1 MAENDGRYGFGVTLT
16 DESVKRVA
24 EEVKKEFQGM
34 SQSAAQEGAKMES
47 SFRKIGTALGVGF
60 SLKAAEDFG
69 KQIVKVRG
77 EIESLE
83 VSFRTLLGSEQ
94 KATALMTDIRKFA
107 ATTPMQLND
116 LASGA
121 QTLLGFNIEA
131 EKVMPT
137 LKALGDISIGDS
149 QKFQYLTLAFAQMSS
164 TGKLMGQDL
173 LQMINAG
180 FNPLVQIAERTG
192 KSVVELKEEMSQGK
206 ISVEM
211 VTQAFMD
218 ATSEGGRFYNM
229 LEKQSKGIQGSLSN
243 LKGAFDD
250 MLNDIGEN
258 SDGVITKSVQ
268 GLTKLVQNYETVGKV
283 IGTLV
288 ATYGSYKAAV
298 MAYNVIATIS
308 NGLTA
313 GLTAKE
319 IIHAYTLGVVTKAQK
334 LLNATMLANPY
345 VLCATLLISLAAAIA
360 ITADRTSE
368 AERQQKAYNDI
379 LEENN
384 KKYEEVTGKIEKFI
398 GIIKDETQTLYDR
411 NEAYKEF
418 MKLFPEYFK
427 QFEGNFAEAKKAAD
441 ELMNDEAK
449 RHEAEL
455 NERIAAAKK
464 QMERYEKLW
473 QDYEYAFRNGTPGE
487 ATNNDLLD
495 DFLREH
501 ENEAEEHGYNGGFL
515 NFHQASNTIKY
526 LKDYR
531 AQTKKVYEDMVR
543 DKEEAEKELVKQK
556 QHEEWLKLPREDR
569 IKGTTKVIKQLE
581 GEVENLQKKM
591 EGAGMMEQKYYSLL
605 LKRYQM
611 QLRKFRELKDEA
623 ESEPDFASLKKATQ
637 NAYNAMQR
645 AQKLYK
651 SSPTKANE
659 EAYDKA
665 KEDFETKDK
674 QYEKATGKKYSDQLK
689 DAKDRAKEQKEL
701 NNALKKEQEEY
712 AKWLKQQ
719 SVEADFEARQ
729 AGIDA
734 MKEGLDKTIAQI
746 NLDYDRQKATIE
758 AREEEMVE
766 KLRDLKEA
774 EWNVQNPTKKKNGEK
789 FDRSTVTA
797 ADLTQEQQDQLTA
810 YTEQALAERNRLER
824 EAMDEMTGVKKTYLA
839 QQAEMERQYIEA
851 RKLLVEKGATEDDL
865 ALFDR
870 TYQANQKAL
879 FNEMLGDYVSYQQQ
893 MTDYTEEYENKRAE
907 LEELMAKTNDPTK
920 KKNIKQAIDMLE
932 KEYKRGFSNLQR
944 TFIEDN
950 IGDVFVEATY
960 ENVKEAIQKLTE
972 MEGYKDAAE
981 FNAKYGTN
989 ITDAEFSS
997 FIANVKKVKRE
1008 IQDLGK
1014 GGYTLRDAFKDAFSG
1029 KTKEDMDKGTKTLIA
1044 GFQKVGSIVSGL
1056 ASAMREFADA
1066 TGDAHLEK
1074 MADTFESIADTISTA
1089 GGYAAAGAQ
1098 IGGGWGAVIGAVLGI
1113 GQSVLTS
1120 IFKSK
1125 AQEEAEQKQRQD
1137 ESIAYMS
1144 EIIAGINT
1152 INDTVKSLAGTIT
1165 GLDYKKYAS
1174 AMLEFINV
1182 IGENR
1187 FDADQSAHSWRDAMN
1202 RNGFNA
1208 NSNNQVWEALYYF
1221 NPDGSP
1227 TQLLQQQ
1234 LDRYGCT
1241 ADYSRE
1247 KFRYGDARW
1256 WLRDLMYQRAG
1267 GSGDP
1272 YAGGLNHIDD
1282 ELFDEIYNRA
1292 LQILA
1297 EIGPEGD
1304 RHGNAYSIGNGV
1316 AWALADYIQDRYNR
1330 LEELK
1335 KEFEAAYYD
1344 NSFDST
1350 ALFNLSNQVQ
1360 QTNKQIYE
1368 AEYLAALF
1376 AGDEAKA
1383 AEYLSKIREL
1393 EYQMTESLRNMF
1405 ESLVGADLQS
1415 IVDNWLNIFK
1425 KFGNNFTG
1433 AIDEINKSIDD
1444 MIRNMVVQ
1452 FVYVQP
1458 LMKRLTKYL
1467 QDYAASHNLAQDE
1480 YGNYIWTNEAFVGM
1494 AEGLRDQVDGARQL
1508 YQDLMAQLNGME
1520 LGFDSASERT
1530 AAAHG
1535 IGSFSQESMD
1545 EANGRLTAVQGHTF
1559 NISENSNIVRD
1570 MVVSINGSV
1579 HQIEIH
1585 TQHLIRMDNDI
1596 HNLKASFDTIINS
1609 NGIRIRN

>member
-60 SLKAAEDFG
+60 SLKAAADFG

-137 LKALGDISIGDS
+137 LKALGDISMGDS
-149 QKFQYLTLAFAQMSS
+149 QKFQSLTLAFAQMSS

-192 KSVVELKEEMSQGK
+192 KSVAELKEEMSQGK

-218 ATSEGGRFYNM
+218 ATSEGGKFYNM

-258 SDGVITKSVQ
+258 SDGVITKGVQ

-360 ITADRTSE
+360 LTADRTSD
-368 AERQQKAYNDI
+368 AERQQQAYNDI

-384 KKYEEVTGKIEKFI
+384 KKYEEVQGKIEKFI

-473 QDYEYAFRNGTPGE
+473 QDYEYAFKNGTPGE

-495 DFLREH
+495 IFLREH

-515 NFHQASNTIKY
+515 NFNQSSNTIKY

-543 DKEEAEKELVKQK
+543 DKEEAEKELAKQK

-591 EGAGMMEQKYYSLL
+591 EGASVIEQKYYSLL

-719 SVEADFEARQ
+719 SVEAELEARQ

-746 NLDYDRQKATIE
+746 NLDYDRQIATVQS
-758 AREEEMVE
+758 REEEMVE
-766 KLRDLKEA
+766 RLRDLKEA
-774 EWNVQNPTKKKNGEK
+774 EWNAQNPTKKKNGEK

-810 YTEQALAERNRLER
+810 YTEQALSERNRLER
-824 EAMDEMTGVKKTYLA
+824 EAMDEMTGAKKTYLA
-839 QQAEMERQYIEA
+839 QQAEMERQYLEA
-851 RKLLVEKGATEDDL
+851 RKLLVEKGATDDDL

-1029 KTKEDMDKGTKTLIA
+1029 KTKEDMEKGTQTLIA

-1113 GQSVLTS
+1113 GQGVLTGVL
-1120 IFKSK
+1120 KSE
-1125 AQEEAEQKQRQD
+1125 AQRKEEEKQRAEEAHNYLEEVIDGISAVIGSIDSLSDVVSSLNYVGYQKELISAISSLRADADYNSNANWRSLKDGVDFNRAVNILDDQHLMEVLHSSMIGAVGGVQTLA
-1137 ESIAYMS
+1137 AY
-1144 EIIAGINT
+1144 INSVWPGLLDKL
-1152 INDTVKSLAGTIT
+1152 NNGTISEAEREYIRSVIKQYQSLSSSAVST
-1165 GLDYKKYAS
+1165 QYANQENHKDYVLDERR
-1174 AMLEFINV
+1174 LHLIE
-1182 IGENR
+1182 E
-1187 FDADQSAHSWRDAMN
+1187 MN
-1202 RNGFNA
+1202 
-1208 NSNNQVWEALYYF
+1208 ALLREGNLSSIEYF
-1221 NPDGSP
+1221 NI
-1227 TQLLQQQ
+1227 LMK
-1234 LDRYGCT
+1234 
-1241 ADYSRE
+1241 ADMLSIDML
-1247 KFRYGDARW
+1247 KQK
-1256 WLRDLMYQRAG
+1256 RDEMYRAG
-1267 GSGDP
+1267 QSTIE
-1272 YAGGLNHIDD
+1272 ID
-1282 ELFDEIYNRA
+1282 N
-1292 LQILA
+1292 QIA
-1297 EIGPEGD
+1297 
-1304 RHGNAYSIGNGV
+1304 
-1316 AWALADYIQDRYNR
+1316 
-1330 LEELK
+1330 
-1335 KEFEAAYYD
+1335 
-1344 NSFDST
+1344 
-1350 ALFNLSNQVQ
+1350 
-1360 QTNKQIYE
+1360 E
-1368 AEYLAALF
+1368 AEYNMQERVRA
-1376 AGDEAKA
+1376 
-1383 AEYLSKIREL
+1383 
-1393 EYQMTESLRNMF
+1393 MF
-1405 ESLVGADLQS
+1405 EGLAGNDLQG
-1415 IVDNWLNIFK
+1415 IVDKWFDIFK
-1425 KFGNNFTG
+1425 EFGDNIDG
-1433 AIDEINKSIDD
+1433 AVNKINESIDD
-1444 MIRNMVVQ
+1444 MIRNMIIQ
-1452 FVYVQP
+1452 IAFVQP
-1458 LMKRLTKYL
+1458 LITRLKSYL
-1467 QDYAASHNLAQDE
+1467 NNYAEANHLAKDE

-1508 YQDLMAQLNGME
+1508 YQDLMAQLNGMG

-1535 IGSFSQESMD
+1535 IATASQESVD
-1545 EANGRLTAVQGHTF
+1545 ELNGRMTAVQGHTF
-1559 NISENSNIVRD
+1559 NLSENSNIIRD
-1570 MVVSINGSV
+1570 NIIAINGSV

>member
-1 MAENDGRYGFGVTLT
+1 M
-16 DESVKRVA
+16 SVSVC
-24 EEVKKEFQGM
+24 
-34 SQSAAQEGAKMES
+34 
-47 SFRKIGTALGVGF
+47 
-60 SLKAAEDFG
+60 

-137 LKALGDISIGDS
+137 LKALGDISMGDS
-149 QKFQYLTLAFAQMSS
+149 QKFQSLTLAFAQMSS

-192 KSVVELKEEMSQGK
+192 KSVAELKEEMSQGK

-218 ATSEGGRFYNM
+218 ATSEGGKFYNM

-473 QDYEYAFRNGTPGE
+473 QDYEYALKNGAPGE

-495 DFLREH
+495 KFLREH

-515 NFHQASNTIKY
+515 NFHQDSNTIKY

-543 DKEEAEKELVKQK
+543 DKEEAEKELAKQK

-591 EGAGMMEQKYYSLL
+591 EGASVTEQKYYSLL

-719 SVEADFEARQ
+719 SVEAELEARQ

-746 NLDYDRQKATIE
+746 NLDYDRQIATVQS
-758 AREEEMVE
+758 REEEMVE
-766 KLRDLKEA
+766 RLRDLKEA
-774 EWNVQNPTKKKNGEK
+774 EWNAQNPTKKKNGEK

-824 EAMDEMTGVKKTYLA
+824 EAMDEMTGAKKTYLA
-839 QQAEMERQYIEA
+839 QQAEMERQYLEA

-1029 KTKEDMDKGTKTLIA
+1029 KTKEDMEKGTQTLIA

-1056 ASAMREFADA
+1056 ASAMRDFANA
-1066 TGDAHLEK
+1066 TENAHLEK

-1113 GQSVLTS
+1113 GQGVITA
-1120 IFKSK
+1120 IFKSEAEEK
-1125 AQEEAEQKQRQD
+1125 AEAKQRKEEAQD
-1137 ESIAYMS
+1137 YLQDVIDKLGSLIGS
-1144 EIIAGINT
+1144 VDSLHNT
-1152 INDTVKSLAGTIT
+1152 IASLDYSNYRKSLLETINSFRADAG
-1165 GLDYKKYAS
+1165 Y
-1174 AMLEFINV
+1174 
-1182 IGENR
+1182 
-1187 FDADQSAHSWRDAMN
+1187 
-1202 RNGFNA
+1202 
-1208 NSNNQVWEALYYF
+1208 NSNNNWRSLRNGADTDYIVG
-1221 NPDGSP
+1221 NG
-1227 TQLLQQQ
+1227 LLDDDHIRKI
-1234 LDRYGCT
+1234 LRDYLWSTNGH
-1241 ADYSRE
+1241 DYSVYSYVNGLSSE
-1247 KFRYGDARW
+1247 E
-1256 WLRDLMYQRAG
+1256 LRDLFYRTYRDASGGNATAIINKIKYEYANQYNHQDYELDQKRLDLIREMMQLYEQGSLSAMDYFKMQQKADQLSLEMLRQKRA
-1267 GSGDP
+1267 
-1272 YAGGLNHIDD
+1272 
-1282 ELFDEIYNRA
+1282 ELIGEGKSETD
-1292 LQILA
+1292 A
-1297 EIGPEGD
+1297 EIVELD
-1304 RHGNAYSIGNGV
+1304 NQIAELTYSMHERV
-1316 AWALADYIQDRYNR
+1316 
-1330 LEELK
+1330 
-1335 KEFEAAYYD
+1335 
-1344 NSFDST
+1344 
-1350 ALFNLSNQVQ
+1350 
-1360 QTNKQIYE
+1360 
-1368 AEYLAALF
+1368 
-1376 AGDEAKA
+1376 
-1383 AEYLSKIREL
+1383 RE
-1393 EYQMTESLRNMF
+1393 MF
-1405 ESLVGADLQS
+1405 EGLAGIDLQS
-1415 IVDNWLNIFK
+1415 LVNKWLDIFK
-1425 KFGNNFTG
+1425 EFGNNMTTVFDKV
-1433 AIDEINKSIDD
+1433 DESIDD
-1444 MIRNMVVQ
+1444 MIRNIIYQ
-1452 FVYVQP
+1452 TFFVQP
-1458 LMKRLTKYL
+1458 LMQRLNQIIKNYENQLRQQQNLGEDDIVDWTQANFIEIAESFRGVKEEMAGMWNTVME
-1467 QDYAASHNLAQDE
+1467 QMNLAGIDF
-1480 YGNYIWTNEAFVGM
+1480 N
-1494 AEGLRDQVDGARQL
+1494 
-1508 YQDLMAQLNGME
+1508 
-1520 LGFDSASERT
+1520 SASSRS

>member
-60 SLKAAEDFG
+60 SLKAAADFG

-137 LKALGDISIGDS
+137 LKALGDISMGDS
-149 QKFQYLTLAFAQMSS
+149 QKFQSLTLAFAQMSS

-192 KSVVELKEEMSQGK
+192 KSVAELKEEMSQGK

-218 ATSEGGRFYNM
+218 ATSEGGKFYNM

-298 MAYNVIATIS
+298 MAYDVIATIS

-319 IIHAYTLGVVTKAQK
+319 IIHAYTLGLVEKAQK
-334 LLNATMLANPY
+334 LLNATMLKNPY
-345 VLCATLLISLAAAIA
+345 VLAATALISLVSALVIFSKRA
-360 ITADRTSE
+360 SE
-368 AERQQKAYNDI
+368 AEKAQKALDNAIEGSKQRSDELKQKSDELIGVLEDENATEYAHAVALEQLKALFPGLLDHVKTYNDYLEHRKAILEGMPEAQEEKENETLQESIKLYERYIRVKKDALYKNGESYQQHDERINRDYGSSQKRYEEEMELRKKIDEEYKKWKEAGNKGTLDEFVKMSFEADKKVLEDRQKMQKQAKWDAMPIEQKIAVKTEQLEAAQREVKRLQDDAGDPRKNKFAFNTELDNALNRVSLLKGEIKSLQDEVAAAPVVDFASLQKDTRKAYNDM
-379 LEENN
+379 L
-384 KKYEEVTGKIEKFI
+384 
-398 GIIKDETQTLYDR
+398 
-411 NEAYKEF
+411 
-418 MKLFPEYFK
+418 
-427 QFEGNFAEAKKAAD
+427 AA
-441 ELMNDEAK
+441 
-449 RHEAEL
+449 
-455 NERIAAAKK
+455 
-464 QMERYEKLW
+464 
-473 QDYEYAFRNGTPGE
+473 
-487 ATNNDLLD
+487 
-495 DFLREH
+495 
-501 ENEAEEHGYNGGFL
+501 
-515 NFHQASNTIKY
+515 
-526 LKDYR
+526 
-531 AQTKKVYEDMVR
+531 
-543 DKEEAEKELVKQK
+543 
-556 QHEEWLKLPREDR
+556 
-569 IKGTTKVIKQLE
+569 
-581 GEVENLQKKM
+581 
-591 EGAGMMEQKYYSLL
+591 
-605 LKRYQM
+605 
-611 QLRKFRELKDEA
+611 
-623 ESEPDFASLKKATQ
+623 
-637 NAYNAMQR
+637 QR
-645 AQKLYK
+645 AYRK
-651 SSPTKANE
+651 SPTKANE

-665 KEDFETKDK
+665 KESFDTYDK

-689 DAKDRAKEQKEL
+689 SSKDRAKEQKEL

-719 SVEADFEARQ
+719 GVEAEFEARQ

-774 EWNVQNPTKKKNGEK
+774 ERNAQNPTKKKNGEK

-797 ADLTQEQQDQLTA
+797 ADLTQDQLTA

-824 EAMDEMTGVKKTYLA
+824 EAMDEMTGAKKTYLA
-839 QQAEMERQYIEA
+839 QQAEMERQYLEA
-851 RKLLVEKGATEDDL
+851 RKLLVEKGATDDDL

-1029 KTKEDMDKGTKTLIA
+1029 KTKEDMEKGTQTLIA

-1056 ASAMREFADA
+1056 ASAMRDFANA
-1066 TGDAHLEK
+1066 TENAHLEK

-1113 GQSVLTS
+1113 GQGVITA
-1120 IFKSK
+1120 IFKSEAEEK
-1125 AQEEAEQKQRQD
+1125 AEAKQRKEEAQD
-1137 ESIAYMS
+1137 YLQDVIDKLGSLIGS
-1144 EIIAGINT
+1144 VDSLHNT
-1152 INDTVKSLAGTIT
+1152 IASLDYSNYRKSLLETINSFRADAG
-1165 GLDYKKYAS
+1165 Y
-1174 AMLEFINV
+1174 
-1182 IGENR
+1182 
-1187 FDADQSAHSWRDAMN
+1187 
-1202 RNGFNA
+1202 
-1208 NSNNQVWEALYYF
+1208 NSNNNWRSLRNGADTDYIVG
-1221 NPDGSP
+1221 NG
-1227 TQLLQQQ
+1227 LLDDDHIRKI
-1234 LDRYGCT
+1234 LRDYLWSTNGH
-1241 ADYSRE
+1241 DYSVYSYVNGLSSE
-1247 KFRYGDARW
+1247 E
-1256 WLRDLMYQRAG
+1256 LRDLFYRTYRDASGSNATAIINKIKYEYANQYNHQDYELDQKRLDLIREMMQLYEQGSLSAMDYFKMQQKADQLSLEMLRQKRA
-1267 GSGDP
+1267 
-1272 YAGGLNHIDD
+1272 
-1282 ELFDEIYNRA
+1282 ELIGEGKSETD
-1292 LQILA
+1292 A
-1297 EIGPEGD
+1297 EIVELD
-1304 RHGNAYSIGNGV
+1304 NQIAELTYSMHERV
-1316 AWALADYIQDRYNR
+1316 
-1330 LEELK
+1330 
-1335 KEFEAAYYD
+1335 
-1344 NSFDST
+1344 
-1350 ALFNLSNQVQ
+1350 
-1360 QTNKQIYE
+1360 
-1368 AEYLAALF
+1368 
-1376 AGDEAKA
+1376 
-1383 AEYLSKIREL
+1383 RE
-1393 EYQMTESLRNMF
+1393 MF
-1405 ESLVGADLQS
+1405 EGLAGIDLQS
-1415 IVDNWLNIFK
+1415 LVNKWLDIFK
-1425 KFGNNFTG
+1425 EFGNNMTTVFDKV
-1433 AIDEINKSIDD
+1433 DESIDD
-1444 MIRNMVVQ
+1444 MIRNIIYQ
-1452 FVYVQP
+1452 TFFVQP
-1458 LMKRLTKYL
+1458 LMQRLNQIIKNYENQLRQQQNLGEDDIVDWTQANFIEIAESFRGVKEEMAGMWNTVME
-1467 QDYAASHNLAQDE
+1467 QMNLAGIDF
-1480 YGNYIWTNEAFVGM
+1480 N
-1494 AEGLRDQVDGARQL
+1494 
-1508 YQDLMAQLNGME
+1508 
-1520 LGFDSASERT
+1520 SASSRT

-1535 IGSFSQESMD
+1535 IATASQESVD
-1545 EANGRLTAVQGHTF
+1545 ELNGRMTAVQGHTF
-1559 NISENSNIVRD
+1559 DIRENTNIMRD

>member
-1 MAENDGRYGFGVTLT
+1 
-16 DESVKRVA
+16 
-24 EEVKKEFQGM
+24 
-34 SQSAAQEGAKMES
+34 
-47 SFRKIGTALGVGF
+47 
-60 SLKAAEDFG
+60 
-69 KQIVKVRG
+69 
-77 EIESLE
+77 
-83 VSFRTLLGSEQ
+83 
-94 KATALMTDIRKFA
+94 
-107 ATTPMQLND
+107 
-116 LASGA
+116 
-121 QTLLGFNIEA
+121 
-131 EKVMPT
+131 
-137 LKALGDISIGDS
+137 
-149 QKFQYLTLAFAQMSS
+149 
-164 TGKLMGQDL
+164 
-173 LQMINAG
+173 
-180 FNPLVQIAERTG
+180 
-192 KSVVELKEEMSQGK
+192 
-206 ISVEM
+206 
-211 VTQAFMD
+211 
-218 ATSEGGRFYNM
+218 
-229 LEKQSKGIQGSLSN
+229 
-243 LKGAFDD
+243 

-473 QDYEYAFRNGTPGE
+473 QDYEYALKNGTPGE
-487 ATNNDLLD
+487 TTNNDLLD
-495 DFLREH
+495 KFLREH
-501 ENEAEEHGYNGGFL
+501 ESEAEEHGYNGGFL
-515 NFHQASNTIKY
+515 NYHQDSNTIKY

-543 DKEEAEKELVKQK
+543 DKEEAEKELAKQK

-591 EGAGMMEQKYYSLL
+591 EGASVTEQKYYSLL

-719 SVEADFEARQ
+719 SVEAELEARQ

-746 NLDYDRQKATIE
+746 NLDYDRQIATVQS
-758 AREEEMVE
+758 REEEMVE
-766 KLRDLKEA
+766 RLRDLKEA
-774 EWNVQNPTKKKNGEK
+774 EWNAQNPTKKKNGEK

-824 EAMDEMTGVKKTYLA
+824 EAMDEMTGAKKTYLA
-839 QQAEMERQYIEA
+839 QQAEMERQYLES

-870 TYQANQKAL
+870 THQANQKAL

-1029 KTKEDMDKGTKTLIA
+1029 KTKEDMEKGTQTLIA

-1056 ASAMREFADA
+1056 ASAMRDFANA
-1066 TGDAHLEK
+1066 TENAHLEK

-1113 GQSVLTS
+1113 GQGVITA
-1120 IFKSK
+1120 IFKSEAEEK
-1125 AQEEAEQKQRQD
+1125 AEAKQRKEEAQDYLQEVIDGIGSLIGTVDSLHNTIASLDYSNYRKVLLDTISSLRDDAGYNSNNNWRNLKNGAGSESDMRKALLEMWANDLPTLVNKIGGIRAPYYGDNSHVPEDVQQRQEEAYDKFMNILSRWEEATEEEKEWARQYYSRHARVTNNTYAD
-1137 ESIAYMS
+1137 IA
-1144 EIIAGINT
+1144 N
-1152 INDTVKSLAGTIT
+1152 
-1165 GLDYKKYAS
+1165 GLDYDLDKRRLDLIREMMQLYEQGTLS
-1174 AMLEFINV
+1174 AMDYFKMQQKADQLSLDLLRQRRAEL
-1182 IGENR
+1182 IGEGKSET
-1187 FDADQSAHSWRDAMN
+1187 DAEVVKLD
-1202 RNGFNA
+1202 
-1208 NSNNQVWEALYYF
+1208 NQIAELTYNMHERV
-1221 NPDGSP
+1221 
-1227 TQLLQQQ
+1227 
-1234 LDRYGCT
+1234 
-1241 ADYSRE
+1241 RE
-1247 KFRYGDARW
+1247 
-1256 WLRDLMYQRAG
+1256 
-1267 GSGDP
+1267 
-1272 YAGGLNHIDD
+1272 
-1282 ELFDEIYNRA
+1282 
-1292 LQILA
+1292 
-1297 EIGPEGD
+1297 
-1304 RHGNAYSIGNGV
+1304 
-1316 AWALADYIQDRYNR
+1316 
-1330 LEELK
+1330 
-1335 KEFEAAYYD
+1335 
-1344 NSFDST
+1344 
-1350 ALFNLSNQVQ
+1350 
-1360 QTNKQIYE
+1360 
-1368 AEYLAALF
+1368 
-1376 AGDEAKA
+1376 
-1383 AEYLSKIREL
+1383 
-1393 EYQMTESLRNMF
+1393 MF
-1405 ESLVGADLQS
+1405 EGLAGIDLQS
-1415 IVDNWLNIFK
+1415 LVNKWLDIFK
-1425 KFGNNFTG
+1425 EFGNNMTTVFDKV
-1433 AIDEINKSIDD
+1433 DESIDD
-1444 MIRNMVVQ
+1444 MIRNIIYQ
-1452 FVYVQP
+1452 TFFVQP
-1458 LMKRLTKYL
+1458 LMQRLNQIIKNYENQLRQQQNLGEDDIVDWTQANFIEIAESFRGVKEEMAGMWNTVME
-1467 QDYAASHNLAQDE
+1467 QMNLAGIDF
-1480 YGNYIWTNEAFVGM
+1480 N
-1494 AEGLRDQVDGARQL
+1494 
-1508 YQDLMAQLNGME
+1508 
-1520 LGFDSASERT
+1520 SASSRT

-1535 IGSFSQESMD
+1535 IATASQESVD
-1545 EANGRLTAVQGHTF
+1545 ELNGRMTAVQGHTF
-1559 NISENSNIVRD
+1559 DIRENTNIMRD